1 MVTSLQLP
9 DNDPDF
15 DVEAEL
21 PPLDQAIPKDR
32 LKRLKPKD
40 KKRQEVINGESKPH
54 NNVHDV
60 TSPRI
65 VVVVLS
71 LAELFYTERNHVRNL
86 KIMFRVYY
94 ANMLKQSIPVDF
106 LRLLFP
112 NLEELI
118 LIHQELK
125 AAFVERKKQDAVVSR
140 IGDILVERVSRAPA
154 PHTCS
159 HFML

>member
-1 MVTSLQLP
+1 M
-9 DNDPDF
+9 
-15 DVEAEL
+15 
-21 PPLDQAIPKDR
+21 
-32 LKRLKPKD
+32 
-40 KKRQEVINGESKPH
+40 
-54 NNVHDV
+54 
-60 TSPRI
+60 
-65 VVVVLS
+65 LS